1 MRLVTTDVIAGLPA
15 PAAREFLRRIRFA
28 DFDEEWALFLLSSLG
43 ASGPH
48 STLLGFEDA
57 GYIERAEYSHGSQR
71 WWRSTTLGNAL
82 AMASFGKP
90 ITRKTADRL
99 VAELIERAKA
109 YNADPTKPCFVQRL
123 RIFGSYL
130 DTAVDPLGDVDVE
143 LVLGQRTTDPQEIL
157 RYGTASGRSFST
169 FTDHLLWPGREAV
182 LILKN
187 RSTAINIT
195 LEDID
200 ELTDKAKIIYSMAT
214 DETCPPPPPS

>member
-1 MRLVTTDVIAGLPA
+1 LETPGTSSVPSTPTATNGGGDQQRSGT
-15 PAAREFLRRIRFA
+15 
-28 DFDEEWALFLLSSLG
+28 LS
-43 ASGPH
+43 P
-48 STLLGFEDA
+48 
-57 GYIERAEYSHGSQR
+57 
-71 WWRSTTLGNAL
+71 WPV
-82 AMASFGKP
+82 GKP

-130 DTAVDPLGDVDVE
+130 DAAVDPLGDVDVE

-157 RYGTASGRSFST
+157 RYGTASGHSFST

-195 LEDID
+195 MENID
-200 ELTDKAKIIYSMAT
+200 ELTDKTKIIYSMAT
-214 DETCPPPPPS
+214 DETCPPPPPT